1 MIRLGDN
8 QKEKKRKEKKK
19 KKKPKQLHFYY
30 LNLCYNKLEIEHM

>member
-8 QKEKKRKEKKK
+8 QKEKKRKK